1 MQKELQREGF
11 SNTSNLPKSLDHLA
25 LVPPTYV
32 VASDL
37 LRSNSQSYTSLSAED
52 YGKCWQTCFSNF
64 LVLSS
69 LFPKAPRPNEPFLH
83 GTEAR
88 IEVQSDWSRQS
99 SYFHSRNSRLV
110 CERTHSFLTLFK
122 NFIVV

>member
-1 MQKELQREGF
+1 MQKELQREEL

-37 LRSNSQSYTSLSAED
+37 LRPSSQSHTSLLAED

-69 LFPKAPRPNEPFLH
+69 LFPKAPRSNEPILH

-88 IEVQSDWSRQS
+88 IEVQSDWNRHS
-99 SYFHSRNSRLV
+99 SYFHFRNSRLV
-110 CERTHSFLTLFK
+110 CERTHLCFLFNSF
-122 NFIVV
+122 